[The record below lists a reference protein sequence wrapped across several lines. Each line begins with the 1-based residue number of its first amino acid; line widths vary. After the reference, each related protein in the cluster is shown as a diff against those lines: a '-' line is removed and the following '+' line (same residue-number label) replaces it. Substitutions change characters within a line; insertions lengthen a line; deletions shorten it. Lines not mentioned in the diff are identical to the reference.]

1 MSRAFVK
8 DDAEV
13 PEPRRSYALPP
24 PDAPGY
30 EEAAARVL
38 LEAARIG
45 ETAAAEQAT
54 GLRWGDRALRPHVE
68 RALREE
74 EQRPEA
80 EQDRRLIQVARR
92 FLRTE
97 E

>member
-8 DDAEV
+8 DDAEA

-30 EEAAARVL
+30 EAAAARVL

-54 GLRWGDRALRPHVE
+54 GLRWGDHGLRPHVE
-68 RALREE
+68 RMLREE
-74 EQRPEA
+74 EARPE
-80 EQDRRLIQVARR
+80 EERDRRLIQVARR
-92 FLRTE
+92 FLRADR
-97 E
+97 